1 MAKLTIKESL
11 RKMAEYDLL
20 CNIDK
25 GFEYTGFSGLYCDGM
40 MRKKHVSQH
49 GHVYDITD
57 YADSSHLLTFFDKLI
72 EEEDKPEVIMT
83 SGTFF
88 SMNKKLQKKMT
99 DYLIK
104 LSEKGTVRLYVGD
117 KKILKLF
124 NRTKVN
130 VKGFDR
136 TRQFIPHFI
145 KTRQR
150 FEFSLPHTE
159 KKPVRVGI
167 NSDTFDQETAKN
179 ILVYFDKLVSELDK
193 AIENDNRM
201 DSNARTSNG

>member
-25 GFEYTGFSGLYCDGM
+25 GFEYTGFGGLYCDGM
-40 MRKKHVSQH
+40 MEKKHVSRH

-57 YADSSHLLTFFDKLI
+57 YDDSSHLLTFFDKLI
-72 EEEDKPEVIMT
+72 EEENEPEVIMT

-88 SMNKKLQKKMT
+88 SMNKKLQEKIT
-99 DYLIK
+99 GYLVT

-117 KKILKLF
+117 EKIQKLF
-124 NRTKVN
+124 DCTKVT
-130 VKGFDR
+130 VKVFNR
-136 TRQFIPHFI
+136 SRHYIPHFI
-145 KTRQR
+145 KTRRR

-159 KKPVRVGI
+159 KKSVRVGI
-167 NSDTFDQETAKN
+167 NSDTFAPETVEK
-179 ILVYFDKLVSELDK
+179 ILVYFDKLVSELDE
-193 AIENDNRM
+193 A
-201 DSNARTSNG
+201 A